1 MPFLDTLPPLLRG
14 MWLLSAFVALATL
27 SLAAVQALT
36 GRDLLSLWPVG
47 VPLCLFKHLL
57 HVPCPTCGLT
67 RAFVLLA
74 QGHLSEASRFHAL
87 SLPLALM
94 MLIFLVLAP
103 RYPTQAQHALRRLA
117 SPVALGALILI
128 GLLAWGLKL
137 QGDSARW

>member
-14 MWLLSAFVALATL
+14 AWLLSAFVALATL
-27 SLAAVQALT
+27 SLAAIHALT
-36 GRDLLSLWPVG
+36 GCDLLSLWPVG

-57 HVPCPTCGLT
+57 HLPCPTCGLT

-87 SLPLALM
+87 SVPLAMAGLM
-94 MLIFLVLAP
+94 FLVLAP
-103 RYPTQAQHALRRLA
+103 RYPTQALNTLRRLT
-117 SPVALGALILI
+117 SPVVLGVLILV

-137 QGDSARW
+137 QGDPAYW